1 MNWKPIARKDFLDSV
16 RSRTLWALVVVFVAI
31 LGLIAYGAQTID
43 GAGLTQFIDFTAT
56 GFTLFV
62 PLVAI
67 VLGYKAIVD
76 ERESGTIAIALSF
89 PHDRRDMVVGKF
101 LGRSAVLAIP
111 ILVGLLV
118 ASVLVVVL
126 YDSFPVLEY
135 LLFAVLN
142 VVLGLAFLAMAVGL
156 SMSTTSSRR
165 VTAGAFGAY
174 ILLAVL
180 WSEII
185 NVFVVVLWRFQP
197 DALVN
202 PPDWVPF
209 LRLSSPVESYNRLVA
224 ALFDSFVGSQFTGPD
239 APWVVDWWVAVLLLV
254 GWVVVPLGV
263 GYLQFQRVDL

>member
-16 RSRTLWALVVVFVAI
+16 RSRTLWALVVLFIAI

-43 GAGLTQFIDFTAT
+43 NAGLSQFIEFTAT
-56 GFTLFV
+56 AFTLFV
-62 PLVAI
+62 PLVAV

-101 LGRSAVLAIP
+101 VGRSAVLAIP

-118 ASVLVVVL
+118 ASVLVVLL

-142 VVLGLAFLAMAVGL
+142 VILGVAFLAIAIGL

-180 WSEII
+180 WTEII
-185 NVFVVVLWRFQP
+185 DVLTIVLWRFQTEP
-197 DALVN
+197 LLS
-202 PPDWVPF
+202 PPDWVS
-209 LRLSSPVESYNRLVA
+209 LLKLSSPVESYNRLVT
-224 ALFDSFVGSQFTGPD
+224 ALFDSVGGSQFTGPD

-254 GWVVVPLGV
+254 VWLVVPLGL
-263 GYLQFQRVDL
+263 GYLKFQRVDL